1 MKTSL
6 DPPGLPKPVGPY
18 ANVTHAPADGRL
30 VFCAGTV
37 ALDET
42 GQVVGEGDVAQQTE
56 QVMEN
61 LKLALA
67 AAGATFDDVVKIT
80 TYMTDVTR
88 FAELAAVRARYLT
101 PPYPAATLLE
111 VQQLMW
117 PELLVEIEAIA
128 VVSG

>member
-1 MKTSL
+1 M
-6 DPPGLPKPVGPY
+6 
-18 ANVTHAPADGRL
+18 
-30 VFCAGTV
+30 
-37 ALDET
+37 
-42 GQVVGEGDVAQQTE
+42 GEGDVARQTE

-88 FAELAAVRARYLT
+88 FAELAAVRSRYLT

-111 VQQLMW
+111 VKQLMW
-117 PELLVEIEAIA
+117 PEMLVEIEAIA
-128 VVSG
+128 VVAA